1 MNREI
6 VKRILGGNKR
16 AIVPR
21 IRVEIPVIHSTQ
33 VRKLHD
39 FKRNLFG
46 GSIDKVKCSEGSE
59 RTIRKFLTDHL
70 KERK

>member
-21 IRVEIPVIHSTQ
+21 IRVEIPVILSTQ

-39 FKRNLFG
+39 FPEEPFWREYRQ
-46 GSIDKVKCSEGSE
+46 SEMFRRE
-59 RTIRKFLTDHL
+59 
-70 KERK
+70 